1 MKTDPFKALE
11 KIAGI
16 ILGERERERKKKDRP
31 ATKKLKKGSKW
42 KMFTGP

>member
-16 ILGERERERKKKDRP
+16 ILGEREREKKER
-31 ATKKLKKGSKW
+31 
-42 KMFTGP
+42 